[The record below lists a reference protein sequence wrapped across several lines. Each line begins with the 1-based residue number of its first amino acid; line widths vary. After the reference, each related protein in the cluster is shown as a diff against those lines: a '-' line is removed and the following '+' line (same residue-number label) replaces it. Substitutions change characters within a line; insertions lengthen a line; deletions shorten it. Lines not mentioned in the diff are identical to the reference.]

1 MRFPYANV
9 ILFIFESIFSL
20 VRYTALSVSDIN
32 RQIKNCWNG
41 INFEHLGSR
50 RDRSTSIPVSGHAH
64 FTLQRC
70 SSLKC
75 VIWRSNLTAAANSAL
90 KNGNDVEAHGKISV
104 YERDGIYQLYSDE
117 IRTAG
122 LGKLFEEFLRLKD
135 KLEKEGLFDAERKI
149 KIPEIPQT
157 IGIVTSL
164 TGAALQD
171 MLNTIQKRWPIASI
185 LLSPA
190 AVQGVEAP
198 AALFNAFE
206 RLEKEHPDVII
217 IGRGG
222 GSIEDLWAFNDEF
235 LVRRIAESPV
245 PVISGIGHETDF
257 TLVDFVADL
266 RAPTPT
272 GAAVAATPDIQEI
285 RGYLDALSMQLT
297 NCMRDK
303 IQTNRSDLQLLAH
316 RLELRAPFRQI
327 QQEKQSVDQLQIRLM
342 QCLNHILQQERLRLS
357 AIDQRLA
364 AVNPES
370 VLKRGYA
377 LIEKK
382 GKGLVTSAA
391 ELMPQDSVRILM
403 ADGNVEATIQ

>member
-1 MRFPYANV
+1 MLNQSF
-9 ILFIFESIFSL
+9 LSL
-20 VRYTALSVSDIN
+20 GTPALSVSDIN
-32 RQIKNCWNG
+32 RQIKNLL
-41 INFEHLGSR
+41 E
-50 RDRSTSIPVSGHAH
+50 RDPILEDIWVRGEISNLSIPVSGHAY
-64 FTLQRC
+64 FTLKDAK

-90 KNGNDVEAHGKISV
+90 KNGNDVEAHGKITV
-104 YERDGIYQLYSDE
+104 YERDGIYQLYADE

-149 KIPEIPQT
+149 KIPEIPQA

>member
-1 MRFPYANV
+1 MLNQSF
-9 ILFIFESIFSL
+9 LSL
-20 VRYTALSVSDIN
+20 GTPALSVSDIN
-32 RQIKNCWNG
+32 RQIKNLL
-41 INFEHLGSR
+41 E
-50 RDRSTSIPVSGHAH
+50 RDPILEDIWVRGEISNLSIPVSGHAY
-64 FTLQRC
+64 FTLKDAK

-90 KNGNDVEAHGKISV
+90 KNGNDVEAHGKITV
-104 YERDGIYQLYSDE
+104 YERDGIYQLYADE

-149 KIPEIPQT
+149 KIPEIPQA

-327 QQEKQSVDQLQIRLM
+327 QQEKQSVDHLQIRLM

>member
-1 MRFPYANV
+1 MLNQSF
-9 ILFIFESIFSL
+9 LSL
-20 VRYTALSVSDIN
+20 GTPALSVSDIN
-32 RQIKNCWNG
+32 RQIKNLL
-41 INFEHLGSR
+41 E
-50 RDRSTSIPVSGHAH
+50 RDPILEDIWVRGEISNLSIPVSGHAY
-64 FTLQRC
+64 FTLKDAK

-104 YERDGIYQLYSDE
+104 YERDGIYQLYADE

-135 KLEKEGLFDAERKI
+135 KLEKEGLFNAERKI

-327 QQEKQSVDQLQIRLM
+327 QQEKQSVDQLQIRLT

>member
-1 MRFPYANV
+1 MLNQSF
-9 ILFIFESIFSL
+9 LSL
-20 VRYTALSVSDIN
+20 GTPALSVSDIN
-32 RQIKNCWNG
+32 RQIKNLL
-41 INFEHLGSR
+41 E
-50 RDRSTSIPVSGHAH
+50 RDPILEDIWVRGEISNLSIPVSGHAY
-64 FTLQRC
+64 FTLKDAK

-104 YERDGIYQLYSDE
+104 YERDGIYQLYADE

-357 AIDQRLA
+357 AMDQRLA

>member
-1 MRFPYANV
+1 MLNQSF
-9 ILFIFESIFSL
+9 LSL
-20 VRYTALSVSDIN
+20 GTPALSVSDIN
-32 RQIKNCWNG
+32 RQIKNLL
-41 INFEHLGSR
+41 E
-50 RDRSTSIPVSGHAH
+50 RDPILEDIWVRGEISNLSIPVSGHAY
-64 FTLQRC
+64 FTLKDAK

-104 YERDGIYQLYSDE
+104 YERDGIYQLYADE

-149 KIPEIPQT
+149 KIPEIPQA

-198 AALFNAFE
+198 AALFNAFK

>member
-1 MRFPYANV
+1 MLNQSF
-9 ILFIFESIFSL
+9 LSL
-20 VRYTALSVSDIN
+20 GTPALSVSDIN
-32 RQIKNCWNG
+32 RQIKNLL
-41 INFEHLGSR
+41 E
-50 RDRSTSIPVSGHAH
+50 RDPILEDIWVRGEISNLSIPVSGHAY
-64 FTLQRC
+64 FTLKDAK

-104 YERDGIYQLYSDE
+104 YERDGIYQLYADE

-149 KIPEIPQT
+149 KIPEIPQA

-327 QQEKQSVDQLQIRLM
+327 QQEKQSVDQLQIRLT

-357 AIDQRLA
+357 AMDQRLA

>member
-1 MRFPYANV
+1 MLNQSF
-9 ILFIFESIFSL
+9 LSL
-20 VRYTALSVSDIN
+20 GTPALSVSDIN
-32 RQIKNCWNG
+32 RQIKNLL
-41 INFEHLGSR
+41 E
-50 RDRSTSIPVSGHAH
+50 RDPILEDIWVRGEISNLSIPVSGHAY
-64 FTLQRC
+64 FTLKDAK

-104 YERDGIYQLYSDE
+104 YERDGIYQLYADE

>member
-1 MRFPYANV
+1 MLNQSF
-9 ILFIFESIFSL
+9 LSL
-20 VRYTALSVSDIN
+20 GTPALSVSDIN
-32 RQIKNCWNG
+32 RPIKNLL
-41 INFEHLGSR
+41 E
-50 RDRSTSIPVSGHAH
+50 RDPILEDIWVRGEISNLSIPVSGHAY
-64 FTLQRC
+64 FTLKDAK

-90 KNGNDVEAHGKISV
+90 KNGNDVEAHGKITV
-104 YERDGIYQLYSDE
+104 YERDGIYQLYADE

-149 KIPEIPQT
+149 KIPEIPQA

-327 QQEKQSVDQLQIRLM
+327 QQEKQSVDQLQIRLT

>member
-1 MRFPYANV
+1 MLNQSF
-9 ILFIFESIFSL
+9 LSL
-20 VRYTALSVSDIN
+20 GTPALSVSDIN
-32 RQIKNCWNG
+32 RQIKNLL
-41 INFEHLGSR
+41 E
-50 RDRSTSIPVSGHAH
+50 RDPILEDIWVRGEISNLSIPVSGHAY
-64 FTLQRC
+64 FTLKDAK

-104 YERDGIYQLYSDE
+104 YERDGIYQLYADE

-327 QQEKQSVDQLQIRLM
+327 QQEKQSVDQLQIRLT

>member
-1 MRFPYANV
+1 MLNQSF
-9 ILFIFESIFSL
+9 LSL
-20 VRYTALSVSDIN
+20 GTPALSVSDIN
-32 RQIKNCWNG
+32 RQIKNLL
-41 INFEHLGSR
+41 E
-50 RDRSTSIPVSGHAH
+50 RDPILEDIWVRGEISNLSIPVSGHAY
-64 FTLQRC
+64 FTLKDAK

-104 YERDGIYQLYSDE
+104 YERDGIYQLYADE

-149 KIPEIPQT
+149 KIPEIPQA

-198 AALFNAFE
+198 AALFNAFK

-357 AIDQRLA
+357 AMDQRLA

>member
-1 MRFPYANV
+1 MLNQSF
-9 ILFIFESIFSL
+9 LSL
-20 VRYTALSVSDIN
+20 GTPALSVSDIN
-32 RQIKNCWNG
+32 RQIKNLL
-41 INFEHLGSR
+41 E
-50 RDRSTSIPVSGHAH
+50 RDPILEDIWVRGEISNLSIPVSGHAY
-64 FTLQRC
+64 FTLKDAK

-104 YERDGIYQLYSDE
+104 YERDGIYQLYADE

-149 KIPEIPQT
+149 KIPEIPQA

-327 QQEKQSVDQLQIRLM
+327 QQEKQSVDQLQIRLT

>member
-1 MRFPYANV
+1 MLNQSF
-9 ILFIFESIFSL
+9 LSL
-20 VRYTALSVSDIN
+20 GTPALSVSDIN
-32 RQIKNCWNG
+32 RQIKNLL
-41 INFEHLGSR
+41 E
-50 RDRSTSIPVSGHAH
+50 RDPILEDIWVRGEISNLSIPVSGHAY
-64 FTLQRC
+64 FTLKDAK

-75 VIWRSNLTAAANSAL
+75 VIWRSNMTAAANSAL

-104 YERDGIYQLYSDE
+104 YERDGIYQLYADE

-342 QCLNHILQQERLRLS
+342 QCLNHFLQQERLRLS

>member
-1 MRFPYANV
+1 MLNQSF
-9 ILFIFESIFSL
+9 LSL
-20 VRYTALSVSDIN
+20 GTPALSVSHIN
-32 RQIKNCWNG
+32 RQIKNLL
-41 INFEHLGSR
+41 E
-50 RDRSTSIPVSGHAH
+50 RDPILEDIWVRGEISNLSIPVSGHAY
-64 FTLQRC
+64 FTLKDAK

-104 YERDGIYQLYSDE
+104 YERDGIYQLYADE

-135 KLEKEGLFDAERKI
+135 KLEKEGLFNAERKI

-327 QQEKQSVDQLQIRLM
+327 QQEKQSVDQLQIRLT

>member
-1 MRFPYANV
+1 MLNQSF
-9 ILFIFESIFSL
+9 LSL
-20 VRYTALSVSDIN
+20 GTPALSVSDIN
-32 RQIKNCWNG
+32 RQIKNLL
-41 INFEHLGSR
+41 E
-50 RDRSTSIPVSGHAH
+50 RDPILEDIWVRGEISNLSIPVSGHAY
-64 FTLQRC
+64 FTLKDAK

-104 YERDGIYQLYSDE
+104 YERDGIYQLYADE

-185 LLSPA
+185 LLAPA

>member
-1 MRFPYANV
+1 MLNQSF
-9 ILFIFESIFSL
+9 LSL
-20 VRYTALSVSDIN
+20 GTPALSVSDIN
-32 RQIKNCWNG
+32 RQIKNLL
-41 INFEHLGSR
+41 E
-50 RDRSTSIPVSGHAH
+50 RDPILEDIWVRGEISNLSIPVSGHAY
-64 FTLQRC
+64 FTLKDAK

-104 YERDGIYQLYSDE
+104 YERDGIYQLYADE

-327 QQEKQSVDQLQIRLM
+327 QQEKQSVDQLQIRLT

-357 AIDQRLA
+357 AMDQRLA

>member
-1 MRFPYANV
+1 MLNQSF
-9 ILFIFESIFSL
+9 LSL
-20 VRYTALSVSDIN
+20 GTPALSVSDIN
-32 RQIKNCWNG
+32 RQIKNLL
-41 INFEHLGSR
+41 E
-50 RDRSTSIPVSGHAH
+50 RDPILEDIWVRGEISNLSIPVSGHAY
-64 FTLQRC
+64 FTLKDAK

-104 YERDGIYQLYSDE
+104 YEREGIYQLYADE

-171 MLNTIQKRWPIASI
+171 MLNTIQKRWPIAPI

>member
-1 MRFPYANV
+1 MLNQSF
-9 ILFIFESIFSL
+9 LSL
-20 VRYTALSVSDIN
+20 VTPSLSVSEVN
-32 RQIKNCWNG
+32 RQIKNLLEQDPILEDIWIRGEISN
-41 INFEHLGSR
+41 L
-50 RDRSTSIPVSGHAH
+50 SIPVSGHAY
-64 FTLQRC
+64 FTLKDAK

-75 VIWRSNLTAAANSAL
+75 VIWRSNLTAAANTAL

-104 YERDGIYQLYSDE
+104 YERDGIYQLYADE

-135 KLEKEGLFDAERKI
+135 NLEKEGLFDTERKK

-157 IGIVTSL
+157 IGIVTSR

-171 MLNTIQKRWPIASI
+171 MLNTIRKRWPIAEI
-185 LLSPA
+185 LFSPA
-190 AVQGVEAP
+190 AVQGAEAP

-206 RLEKEHPDVII
+206 RLEKENPDVII

-235 LVRRIAESPV
+235 LVRRIAQRHV

-285 RGYLDALSMQLT
+285 RSYLDTLSMQL
-297 NCMRDK
+297 NNRIRDK
-303 IQTNRSDLQLLAH
+303 IQTNRNDLQLLSH
-316 RLELRAPFRQI
+316 RLELCAPFRQI
-327 QQEKQSVDQLQIRLM
+327 QQEKQSANQLQIRLT
-342 QCLNHILQQERLRLS
+342 QCMNHILQQERLRLS
-357 AIDQRLA
+357 AMDQRLA

-382 GKGLVTSAA
+382 GKGLVTSAS
-391 ELMPQDSVRILM
+391 ELKPQDTVRILM
-403 ADGNVEATIQ
+403 ADGNVAATIQ

>member
-1 MRFPYANV
+1 MLNQSF
-9 ILFIFESIFSL
+9 LSL
-20 VRYTALSVSDIN
+20 GTPALSVSDIN
-32 RQIKNCWNG
+32 RQIKNLL
-41 INFEHLGSR
+41 E
-50 RDRSTSIPVSGHAH
+50 RDPILEDIWVRGEISNLSIPVSGHAY
-64 FTLQRC
+64 FTLKDAK

-104 YERDGIYQLYSDE
+104 YERDGIYQLYADE

-149 KIPEIPQT
+149 KIPEIPQA